1 MKEKKKPAEPNLDDL
16 TIVFISDSE
25 GYGGTIYFKELP
37 GIIAEGETYEEAKRN
52 LYKLAKFH
60 FENL

>member
-1 MKEKKKPAEPNLDDL
+1 MNTKKVAMPNLDDL
-16 TIVFISDSE
+16 TIVFIGDSE
-25 GYGGTIYFKELP
+25 GNGGTIYFKELP

-52 LYKLAKFH
+52 LYELAKFH